1 VALKDHYRWYVT
13 LDVVKDEL
21 GLSGT
26 SHDAML
32 KRFIERATA
41 TFEHG
46 TDRIFIP
53 ETRTKYFNFQKS
65 GRLVMGYDLL
75 SVTTLSDDQGEID
88 SGDYFLY
95 SGYDDL
101 NTPPYNAIELLGTDD
116 FFHYTD
122 TRQKAITIE
131 GEWGYCNDYEKTGA
145 TLATAISIKTATSL
159 TAAKGIIEVGWSL
172 RIGTEQMFVTAVVTG
187 ETNDTVT
194 VRRGQGGTD
203 AADEHESAATIYRY
217 VVPYDV
223 EEAVSEIA
231 RLRYEMRETMGVKSE
246 RLVDYAV
253 TFNGEW
259 VTENALVTIQRY
271 QRLVR

>member
-1 VALKDHYRWYVT
+1 MAVKDHYRWYVT
-13 LDVVKDEL
+13 LDVVKNEL

-41 TFEHG
+41 TFERG

-53 ETRTKYFNFQKS
+53 ETRTKYFDFK
-65 GRLVMGYDLL
+65 GVARLVLGYDLL
-75 SVTTLSDDQGEID
+75 SVTTLTDDQGDID

-101 NTPPYNAIELLGTDD
+101 NTPPYNAIELLATDD
-116 FFHYTD
+116 LFYYTD

-131 GEWGYCNDYEKTGA
+131 GQWGYCNDYEDTGVN
-145 TLATAISIKTATSL
+145 LAAAITSTTATSL
-159 TAAKGIIEVGWSL
+159 TCATGTIEVGWSL
-172 RIGTEQMFVTAVVTG
+172 LIEDEQMFVTAVTTG
-187 ETNDTVT
+187 SPSDTVT
-194 VRRGQGGTD
+194 VRRGQGGTT
-203 AADEHESAATIYRY
+203 AATHIIATDIYRY

-223 EEAVSEIA
+223 EDAVSEIA
-231 RLRYEMRETMGVKSE
+231 RLRYELREALGVSSE

-253 TFNGEW
+253 TFRGEQ
-259 VTENALVTIQRY
+259 VTENALATIQRY

>member
-1 VALKDHYRWYVT
+1 MAEKDHYRWYVT

-41 TFEHG
+41 TFERG

-53 ETRTKYFNFQKS
+53 EMRTKYFNFQKL

-101 NTPPYNAIELLGTDD
+101 NRPPYNAIELLGSADLFQYDD
-116 FFHYTD
+116 S
-122 TRQKAITIE
+122 RQKAITIE
-131 GEWGYCNDYEKTGA
+131 GEWGYCNDYEDTGVD
-145 TLATAISIKTATSL
+145 LAAAITTTTATTL
-159 TAAKGIIEVGWSL
+159 TATTGTLQVGWSL
-172 RIGTEQMFVTAVVTG
+172 LIEAEQMFVTAVTTG
-187 ETNDTVT
+187 DPSDTAT
-194 VRRGQGGTD
+194 VRRGQGGTE
-203 AADEHESAATIYRY
+203 AAAHVIATDIYRY

-223 EEAVSEIA
+223 EEGVSEIA

-259 VTENALVTIQRY
+259 VTENALATIMSY
-271 QRLVR
+271 QRLVH